1 MSKYLLDS
9 NVIINFL
16 LGRKSAIFLLQDIK
30 KIDPEPS
37 TSPIC
42 IAEIQ
47 LGAKET
53 EIDKTNLFL
62 DSLEI
67 FDLTKETAN
76 LAGKYIRD
84 YRNLGVTLNFIDTL
98 IAATCIINNLVLV
111 TFNLKHYK
119 ISNLKLFNLENY
131 LD

>member
-47 LGAKET
+47 LGVKEI
-53 EIDKTNLFL
+53 EIEKTNLFL

-67 FDLTKETAN
+67 FDLTREVAN

-84 YRNLGVTLNFIDTL
+84 YRNLGITLNFIDTL
-98 IAATCIINNLVLV
+98 IAATCIVNCLVLI

-119 ISNLKLFNLENY
+119 ISDLKLFNIEDY
-131 LD
+131 